1 MISCKSYQSVG
12 TFASFVFAQ
21 INLDSNF
28 CLQADLQIRVCI
40 SFVIFIEL
48 GAKCLF
54 GKMMQ
59 SNIPNLA
66 SFDFFIPNLVSL
78 DFWYHVHE

>member
-1 MISCKSYQSVG
+1 MQELSESVG

-40 SFVIFIEL
+40 SFVSFIEL
-48 GAKCLF
+48 GAKSLF
-54 GKMMQ
+54 G
-59 SNIPNLA
+59 I
-66 SFDFFIPNLVSL
+66 
-78 DFWYHVHE
+78 